1 MQLAALYALLD
12 PDDERYGEWSQEQLV
27 EMNARFVAALEQAF
41 ACGLESRQ
49 SARREVKLPASAG
62 PRWSTPLCPIVR
74 DRLLRSAS
82 DLVFVVT

>member
-1 MQLAALYALLD
+1 MRLNGYSLEPGDELD
-12 PDDERYGEWSQEQLV
+12 GLWTREQLL
-27 EMNARFVAALEQAF
+27 EMDMRFTAALEQAF
-41 ACGLESRQ
+41 ACGLESRE